1 MSKSVVVFI
10 ISLILLGIVAI
21 VYRYRRYK
29 DSYYSNAICREEI
42 LNVTHSYLDE
52 NLITRIRELPNPS
65 SERIKKEIVSRIEQ
79 DCDRRVVVYYNN
91 NKTTIDNLIENTIVK
106 RIDKLR

>member
-1 MSKSVVVFI
+1 MSKSVIAFI
-10 ISLILLGIVAI
+10 ISILLLSIIGI

-52 NLITRIRELPNPS
+52 NLVTRIKKLPNPS
-65 SERIKKEIVSRIEQ
+65 LERIKKEIISRVEQ
-79 DCDRRVVVYYNN
+79 ECDRRVVIYYNN
-91 NKTTIDNLIENTIVK
+91 NKTTIDHLIENTIVK
-106 RIDKLR
+106 RINKLR